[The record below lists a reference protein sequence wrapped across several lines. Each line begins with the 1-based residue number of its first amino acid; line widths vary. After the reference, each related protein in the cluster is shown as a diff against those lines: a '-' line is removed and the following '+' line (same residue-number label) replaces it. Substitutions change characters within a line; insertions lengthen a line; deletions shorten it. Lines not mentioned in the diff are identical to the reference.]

1 MGKLIWWVILILIAF
16 WLIGFL
22 LDIFGGL
29 IHIILIIAGI
39 IFIFQ
44 LITGRNKH

>member
-1 MGKLIWWVILILIAF
+1 MGQFLWFVIVALFAF

-22 LDIFGGL
+22 LKIGGGL
-29 IHIILIIAGI
+29 IHLVLVIAGI

-44 LITGRNKH
+44 LITGRRSS

>member
-1 MGKLIWWVILILIAF
+1 MILIAF

-29 IHIILIIAGI
+29 IHIILLIAGL

-44 LITGRNKH
+44 LITGRKNK

>member
-1 MGKLIWWVILILIAF
+1 MGKILWWVILILIAF

-29 IHIILIIAGI
+29 IHIVLIIAGI

-44 LITGRNKH
+44 LITGRNKY

>member
-1 MGKLIWWVILILIAF
+1 MGKILWFIIVALIAF

-22 LDIFGGL
+22 LKIGGGL
-29 IHIILIIAGI
+29 IHMVLVIAGI

-44 LITGRNKH
+44 LITGRRTG